1 MDKIYILQF
10 QIFSILNLVEKNKQF
25 IIKMS
30 KDWWYRKREKRREAS
45 KNFCDYSY
53 ISDKGTKG
61 LKSSLF

>member
-10 QIFSILNLVEKNKQF
+10 QIFSILNLVKKNKQF

-30 KDWWYRKREKRREAS
+30 KDWWYREREKRREAS